1 MPRQKENLSR
11 MHQPQKVLVVELTSL
26 PYPMRRGSTLSTVL
40 TATPDHKWQVTYSPF
55 RNPILQLTTGLVQ
68 SAKLILPWRELDVTN
83 VEIT

>member
-11 MHQPQKVLVVELTSL
+11 MHQSQKVLVVELFCL

-55 RNPILQLTTGLVQ
+55 RTAILQPMRRSFQ
-68 SAKLILPWRELDVTN
+68 SHWFSQHIGEM
-83 VEIT
+83 